1 MDRNIQQRSNKRSN
15 GGRRKRFNNAQ
26 VNLPSQALSRQ
37 ALPTPIRQPN
47 LYPSICITRM
57 VDGPFNIA
65 NDGINPSLAAINFS
79 LSDVPGYGEFTA
91 MWSTYCIEQVEIW
104 FRPEYTVLSD
114 ASALSNS
121 VNVEFY
127 SAIDLVDGGAPT
139 AVTQV
144 QEYQN
149 CAHTSIVTTHYRKIR
164 PAYLLDSV
172 APSCA
177 RVSTASPSLNWFGL
191 KIAVPPCGIAMT
203 FRAVAKYKIVLTSLK

>member
-1 MDRNIQQRSNKRSN
+1 MYKNIQQGPKKRSN
-15 GGRRKRFNNAQ
+15 GGRRRRFNAQ
-26 VNLPSQALSRQ
+26 INLPSQAPSSQ
-37 ALPTPIRQPN
+37 ALATPIRQPN
-47 LYPSICITRM
+47 LFPSICVTRM

-144 QEYQN
+144 QEYQS

-164 PAYLLDSV
+164 PSYMLDAV